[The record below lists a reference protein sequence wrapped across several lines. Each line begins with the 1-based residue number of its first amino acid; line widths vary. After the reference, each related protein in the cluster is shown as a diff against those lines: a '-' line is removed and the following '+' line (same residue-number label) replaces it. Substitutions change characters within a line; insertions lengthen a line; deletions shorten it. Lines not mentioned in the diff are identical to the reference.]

1 MEISHDLIIY
11 RYGKMIEEWVL
22 WFTALGQLA
31 SQRTGAHLGSHKW
44 MAGRATKKHIMVCT
58 ICMYNIYIYIY
69 IMIGVC
75 SIINQDP
82 SPIFRIKSCK

>member
-1 MEISHDLIIY
+1 MGISHGLIIY

-31 SQRTGAHLGSHKW
+31 SQRTGADLGSHKW

-58 ICMYNIYIYIY
+58 ICMYNMYIY

-75 SIINQDP
+75 SSINQDP
-82 SPIFRIKSCK
+82 SLIFRFKPYICI